1 MKGLPKTYA
10 YNTTGKNM
18 KTTKKQITKWIICSL
33 KKGAWAPITV
43 FSIHVLSVFLLN
55 MYTVFPSFD
64 IPMHFLGGVAITY
77 FYIQCITCGIKENI
91 LGRPSFLAVI
101 LLIFLLTCTTTI
113 FWEFAEWTSDVLFKT
128 HMQVSLNDTL
138 LDMVLG
144 ILGGVVMIGT
154 KFTSIAKEK

>member
-10 YNTTGKNM
+10 YNNTRKNT
-18 KTTKKQITKWIICSL
+18 KTTKKQVTEWILCSL

-43 FSIHVLSVFLLN
+43 FSIHVISSVLLN
-55 MYTVFPSFD
+55 IYTVFPSFD
-64 IPMHFLGGVAITY
+64 IPMHFLGGLSITY
-77 FYIQCITCGIKENI
+77 FYIQCVICGIKEDI

-128 HMQVSLNDTL
+128 YMQVSLNDTL
-138 LDMVLG
+138 LDMALG
-144 ILGGVVMIGT
+144 ILGGVVMIVIEF
-154 KFTSIAKEK
+154 KSKE